1 MVCYDIPNQD
11 QKSKLDSQTARQSQ
25 IDFKMANELDNPIFD
40 F

>member
-1 MVCYDIPNQD
+1 MIVLIRI
-11 QKSKLDSQTARQSQ
+11 KSQNLDFQTAIQSQ